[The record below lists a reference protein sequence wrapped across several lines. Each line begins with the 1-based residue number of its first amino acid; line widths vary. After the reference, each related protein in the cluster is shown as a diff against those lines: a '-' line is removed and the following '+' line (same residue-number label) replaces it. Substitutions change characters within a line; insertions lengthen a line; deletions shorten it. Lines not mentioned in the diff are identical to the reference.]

1 MVVAPLFVAL
11 TSAGAAD
18 ATGTSSAGASVV
30 MRAKP
35 TAPAPRTTTTMY
47 KSRVLSSGSFEYGNV
62 ACTCMLAHFCT
73 FSHTSLVVCC
83 QWLTL
88 VPLPHSIAWLST
100 ETRQSTLLINDS
112 LMIKVLREVVTCL
125 VNLIL

>member
-35 TAPAPRTTTTMY
+35 TAPAPRTATTMY

-62 ACTCMLAHFCT
+62 ACMLAHFCT

-100 ETRQSTLLINDS
+100 ATRQSTLLINDS